1 MGEAPHNQT
10 QGSVMFTEKTL
21 TKEQMVQYLEQCMT
35 ERWAGNLLDRFADFC
50 LRVQEAEK
58 PKGKKTD

>member
-1 MGEAPHNQT
+1 
-10 QGSVMFTEKTL
+10 MFTEKTL